1 MNTADILIN
10 CTFIALAVNEF
21 FMLEIIINA
30 LLQHRDLNRWVTT
43 NWKLPLLVSF
53 LFASCALIFIQ
64 TSRHDNYIYLVSLFC
79 TIAQTLLMLD
89 YHRMLKRYITSSW
102 YLLSTKINW
111 IIGVICILLIITC
124 ILYGL
129 IVIDFN

>member
-10 CTFIALAVNEF
+10 CTFIALTVNEF

-79 TIAQTLLMLD
+79 TIVQTLLMLD

>member
-10 CTFIALAVNEF
+10 CTFIALAVNEV

-30 LLQHRDLNRWVTT
+30 LLQYRDLNRWVTT

-79 TIAQTLLMLD
+79 TIVQTLLMLD

-111 IIGVICILLIITC
+111 TIGVICILLIITC

>member
-10 CTFIALAVNEF
+10 CTFIALAVNEV

-30 LLQHRDLNRWVTT
+30 LLQYRDLNRWVTT

-79 TIAQTLLMLD
+79 TIVQTLLMLD

-102 YLLSTKINW
+102 YLLSMKINW
-111 IIGVICILLIITC
+111 TIGVICILLIITC